1 MITMYHP
8 QANEPISV
16 NPSKVESMTAKGWT
30 TEQPSPS
37 KRKAKSK
44 ATETVEENNNGES

>member
-16 NPSKVESMTAKGWT
+16 NPSKVEEMTSKGWT
-30 TEQPSPS
+30 TEPSPS

-44 ATETVEENNNGES
+44 ATETVEEKDNGES